1 MIHQQDHHDGAETT
15 SQRPLS
21 GKTPSPHDDHERHHA
36 PLGLEIRSLSNMIS
50 RYLNATMPES
60 ARTATGGNV
69 RIIMFLARNQDRDIF
84 QYDIEE
90 RCSITP
96 STASRVLSLMEKK
109 GLIERQAVER
119 DARLRRIVLTPSAFD
134 IVDELKRNANAM
146 ETTLFEG
153 FSPSEMTRLSSYFI
167 RMRSN
172 LLDTGLVSGSCTNQR
187 NAENGRS
194 TS

>member
-1 MIHQQDHHDGAETT
+1 
-15 SQRPLS
+15 
-21 GKTPSPHDDHERHHA
+21 
-36 PLGLEIRSLSNMIS
+36 
-50 RYLNATMPES
+50 MPES

-172 LLDTGLVSGSCTNQR
+172 LLATGLVSGSCTNQR